1 MPGPLPLDEQ
11 LCFSLYAATIAI
23 NRAYKPVLDHLGI
36 TYPQF
41 LVLQVLSGAED
52 GVPVGTIAERLALEP
67 STITPLAKRMEAA
80 GLVTRLRNPAD
91 ERQVRVRLTD
101 AGRDRWRT
109 ARGAQRRGDR
119 AAPGT
124 GARSGGG
131 GTGRRLTGE
140 RQSLRSARAPTII
153 RRAIARTASSSLL
166 PSPAGSPR

>member
-23 NRAYKPVLDHLGI
+23 NRAYKPVLDRLGI

-101 AGRDRWRT
+101 AGRDRWRETGCLAPMIVERTGISRERLAALNAEVT
-109 ARGAQRRGDR
+109 A
-119 AAPGT
+119 
-124 GARSGGG
+124 
-131 GTGRRLTGE
+131 L
-140 RQSLRSARAPTII
+140 
-153 RRAIARTASSSLL
+153 RRALEL
-166 PSPAGSPR
+166 DPAAESAAA

>member
-23 NRAYKPVLDHLGI
+23 NRAYKPVLDRLGI

-101 AGRDRWRT
+101 AGRDRWRETGCLAPMIVERTGISRERLAALNAEVT
-109 ARGAQRRGDR
+109 ALRRALALDPA
-119 AAPGT
+119 AAP
-124 GARSGGG
+124 A
-131 GTGRRLTGE
+131 
-140 RQSLRSARAPTII
+140 AA
-153 RRAIARTASSSLL
+153 
-166 PSPAGSPR
+166 

>member
-23 NRAYKPVLDHLGI
+23 NRAYKPVLDRLGI

-41 LVLQVLSGAED
+41 LVLQVLNGAED

-91 ERQVRVRLTD
+91 ERQVRVRLTNE
-101 AGRDRWRT
+101 GRARWRETGCLAPMIVERTGISRERLAALNVEVT
-109 ARGAQRRGDR
+109 A
-119 AAPGT
+119 
-124 GARSGGG
+124 
-131 GTGRRLTGE
+131 L
-140 RQSLRSARAPTII
+140 
-153 RRAIARTASSSLL
+153 RRALALD
-166 PSPAGSPR
+166 PAAEPAAA